1 MGFLRGLFKRKSE
14 PEPEILQLAQT
25 ISSFIQTDT
34 WAQSCH
40 FVQTH
45 PELLANE
52 AMFLL
57 EKLMVT
63 AQKSGDDNARRIFA
77 EHLALLRRCR
87 EIGTVAAFAEKMGE
101 QMDARS
107 VSQKDNPFIPP
118 QFEADMQQAEMNEQ
132 RYVQRGDERGLDDA
146 AAAWERILQH
156 PTFPQTN
163 SRFQLAML
171 NNSAIVFIYRYQV
184 QGQLADLTRA
194 LQLWQMAVQRTPPDS
209 PDLPGYLNNL
219 GNGLHDRYARTGQLA
234 DLEEAIRV
242 CQQAVQLT
250 PRDSPDLS
258 SFLNTLGNGL
268 SDRYAHTGQ
277 LADLEEAIRVRQQT
291 VQLTRRDSPDLPGY
305 LNNLGNIL
313 GYRYARIGQMADLE
327 EAIRVC
333 QQAVQRTPR
342 DSPDLPGYLNNLGNG
357 LRDRYA
363 RTGQLADLEE
373 AIRVCQTAVQR
384 TPPDSPA
391 LPSSLNNLGNGL
403 RDRYARTGQLADL
416 EEAIRMYQTAVQ
428 RTPPHTPDL
437 PSSLNNL
444 GSGLRD
450 RYARTGQL
458 ADLEEAIRMYQTTVQ
473 LTPLDSPDLSM
484 YLNNL
489 GGGFQTRYVRTGQ
502 LADLEE
508 AIRVYQA
515 ASQRTLPGSPGL
527 PRILNN
533 LGFGLRT
540 RYARTGQLA
549 DLEAGIAASQEA
561 VQRTPSDSP
570 DLPMY
575 LNNLGFILRTC
586 YARTR
591 QLADLEKVIRVC
603 QMAVQ
608 RTPPD
613 SPALPSRLNNL
624 GTGLS
629 DHYAHTGQLAD
640 LEEAIGFYETAVQ
653 RTPPD
658 SPHLSGYLTNL
669 GIGLGDR
676 YACTGQLADL
686 EEAIR
691 TWRDACQRGLGIDRG
706 AALMA
711 ARTWGRSAL
720 VRHAWEEGS
729 EAYAIGLAALEQ
741 LYKAQALRQDRQSW
755 QKDAPDLVINA
766 AYALVRTNQLEQAV
780 MVLEQGRARGLHE
793 SLARDQADLRDL
805 QQDAPELFAAYEDA
819 AGRLHKLEAVERQ
832 QQIGWESNTPPPD
845 WSAHRQQVA
854 EATQRLDEAIA
865 RIRQLPNHA
874 TFLTPPDFTAVTAAV
889 QPDTPLLYLVTTAVG
904 SLGLLVQQAP
914 PTSTKT
920 VTITPIWADTFTE
933 ADLNIFL
940 VQQDDGQVTGGYLPG
955 QLGQTAWLQAS
966 LANGLPQFGEK
977 LMGPIAARL
986 HDLDPDLKQ
995 VTLIPTGRLSL
1006 LPLHAAHYLQDGQ
1019 ETTFIDRFTVSYAP
1033 SAQVLAHS
1041 QQKMAQNGADEL
1053 PWLLAV
1059 GNPLPSSKCS
1069 LPFARLEAE
1078 QIAGFFPGKT
1088 HLFCETAAHYEAVTA
1103 HLPQAAYLHF
1113 SCHGTFD
1120 VNQPL
1125 ASGLL
1130 LSDDRLLTLADILDQ
1145 FSLTQARLVV
1155 LSACKTA
1162 VTDFQNVP
1170 DEVVGLPAGFLQAG
1184 VPGVVGSLWLADD
1197 LPTMLLMHRFY
1208 KLFLANARPLPPAEA
1223 LCQAQLWLRML
1234 SIGEVVVS
1242 LESLYQ
1248 VTPRMAQPALLK
1260 NLNYFRLQAGRDSQL
1275 QPFAHPYFWAAFLCM
1290 GC

>member
-342 DSPDLPGYLNNLGNG
+342 DSPDLPGYLNNLGN
-357 LRDRYA
+357 
-363 RTGQLADLEE
+363 
-373 AIRVCQTAVQR
+373 
-384 TPPDSPA
+384 
-391 LPSSLNNLGNGL
+391 
-403 RDRYARTGQLADL
+403 
-416 EEAIRMYQTAVQ
+416 
-428 RTPPHTPDL
+428 
-437 PSSLNNL
+437 
-444 GSGLRD
+444 GLRD

-1162 VTDFQNVP
+1162 MTDFQNVP
-1170 DEVVGLPAGFLQAG
+1170 DEVVGLPAGFLQGGPVHVFEVDSSWGAG
-1184 VPGVVGSLWLADD
+1184 GRAPLGGVAREIWLFNESTKTWGYFDGLRGGAFTESKKGAYDHTIVG
-1197 LPTMLLMHRFY
+1197 
-1208 KLFLANARPLPPAEA
+1208 LF
-1223 LCQAQLWLRML
+1223 
-1234 SIGEVVVS
+1234 GV
-1242 LESLYQ
+1242 
-1248 VTPRMAQPALLK
+1248 
-1260 NLNYFRLQAGRDSQL
+1260 
-1275 QPFAHPYFWAAFLCM
+1275 
-1290 GC
+1290 